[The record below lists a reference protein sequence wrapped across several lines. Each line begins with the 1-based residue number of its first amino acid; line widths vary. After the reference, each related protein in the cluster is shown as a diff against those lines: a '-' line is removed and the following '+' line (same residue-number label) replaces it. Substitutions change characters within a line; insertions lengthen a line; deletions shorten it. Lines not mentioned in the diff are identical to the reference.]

1 MDDGPAIPGPYLPSA
16 CIVVP
21 AGRFGY
27 FSMFK
32 GGSLLWGATLEYAYL
47 GTSSDHQIL
56 ALSMAPASQSNSS
69 SQWAYGEAAAAVFA

>member
-1 MDDGPAIPGPYLPSA
+1 
-16 CIVVP
+16 
-21 AGRFGY
+21 
-27 FSMFK
+27 MFK